1 MIQWPFASSPP
12 PEPQGD
18 APLPLIGREREMDLL
33 RHTLKAISQSGAQRA
48 QAMPHVVFVAGAPGV
63 GKTRLLREL
72 VGEAASHNATVLW
85 GGAYESSM
93 LPPYLPFTE
102 ALRPYLHSLSS
113 DQLRRLLGIE
123 PSTGAPSEQ
132 AGSNV
137 MSALSLRC
145 LGQLFPLISS
155 LVGTSG
161 AHDLLAPEQEKFGLL
176 DGIATLLERLAAL
189 DDARHAPAQPVLLC
203 LDDLQWADSASLD
216 LLLYLAA
223 RLRSASLLI
232 LGAFRSDAQSP
243 MPDAGNPLG
252 HVIAELN
259 RQRLLKLLM
268 LAPLSEGA
276 ASVFLDTLL
285 PGGVALDLQQA
296 ILARAEGNPFFIE
309 ELVRALQSSGQITL
323 VDGLWQRAP
332 AVYRLSGPLPQL
344 PPSIQTTLALR
355 LEPLSAPCRD
365 LLFAASLC
373 GPTLYPDVLA
383 AATGHDQET
392 TLDLLDEAIAA
403 GLIEPLPD
411 NESAEKPLGPLP
423 TFHFRQRMAREL
435 LAGQLPR
442 HSRRRLHAALADA
455 LQRRA
460 RTREAAERYAAELA
474 HHYAQAG
481 RTQQAVHWTVRA
493 GDVAAARHAQREA
506 IGYYR
511 TALAMLD
518 SAPAP
523 NGEAAAQDDQPAL
536 ETYRPGQLHWR
547 LGESWFRL
555 GEFQSALRSF
565 HAALEEERN
574 SGDLLALAKLN
585 RLISDAYRQAGQYDQ
600 TFGYLQAAQAA
611 LTLLEQ
617 QAPEDQ
623 PASHSNAAL
632 VEQMLLRQSFA
643 ILMIGAGQE
652 AEAEQALRDSQQLAI
667 RAGDRN
673 GQAVALHLLG
683 WVKGWGEHIGQSIQL
698 QLQARELLQE
708 TGDPYHTVLG
718 YQGLGAVYQAI
729 GNAERAAAETETGL
743 TLAWRYGMVRPIPWL
758 RFNQGILALA
768 QGRWDDARLALEEAR
783 DEGERLSDTR
793 LKPIVYQALGVLA
806 WRLGRL
812 EEAEEA
818 LETSYRAAQITEWFP
833 SSAALLGWF
842 YAVTGRPDA
851 AGSYLDQALG
861 RHIFPPLGLAAD
873 FYLPFAAEG
882 RLACNQLEQATKLA
896 ERIRP
901 WSDRQYYGVSA
912 ARVLGRIAA
921 AQGHWTEARSH
932 FAAALELCRRAG
944 SRAEQGTILLDWASA
959 ALAEA
964 GATPVRASVLADDVE
979 RLSEEAE
986 TLFTTLKLPEQ
997 AAKAAALSAEAE
1009 KLSQQAAKAPGAG
1022 TLDPAAL
1029 KGMTPREIEV
1039 LRLVAEGM
1047 TDKEIAEALVIS
1059 PRTANRH
1066 IANIFLKIDV
1076 TTRAAAAAY
1085 AIRHQIV

>member
-1 MIQWPFASSPP
+1 
-12 PEPQGD
+12 
-18 APLPLIGREREMDLL
+18 
-33 RHTLKAISQSGAQRA
+33 
-48 QAMPHVVFVAGAPGV
+48 
-63 GKTRLLREL
+63 
-72 VGEAASHNATVLW
+72 W
-85 GGAYESSM
+85 GGTYESSM

-102 ALRPYLHSLSS
+102 ALRPYLHGLSS
-113 DQLRRLLGIE
+113 DQLHRLLGIDT
-123 PSTGAPSEQ
+123 STRASTSGESVSSAI
-132 AGSNV
+132 
-137 MSALSLRC
+137 MSGLSLRC
-145 LGQLFPLISS
+145 LGQLFPQIAA
-155 LVGTSG
+155 LVGVTG

-176 DGIATLLERLAAL
+176 DGIATLLERLSAP
-189 DDARHAPAQPVLLC
+189 DDTRHTPAQPVLLC

-268 LAPLSEGA
+268 LTPLSEGA

-309 ELVRALQSSGQITL
+309 ELVRALQSSGQVTL

-332 AVYRLSGPLPQL
+332 ATYRLSGPLPQL

-403 GLIEPLPD
+403 GLIEAISD
-411 NESAEKPLGPLP
+411 DESAESYLGVLP
-423 TFHFRQRMAREL
+423 TFRFRQRMAREL

-460 RTREAAERYAAELA
+460 RTRQAAERYAAELA

-481 RTQQAVHWTVRA
+481 STHQAIHWTVRA

-511 TALAMLD
+511 SALAMLD

-523 NGEAAAQDDQPAL
+523 NEASADQGNQPAL

-585 RLISDAYRQAGQYDQ
+585 RLISDTYRQAGQYDQ

-611 LTLLEQ
+611 LALLEQ
-617 QAPEDQ
+617 LAPENQQDTT
-623 PASHSNAAL
+623 SNATL

-652 AEAEQALRDSQQLAI
+652 TEAEQALRDSQQLAI

-729 GNAERAAAETETGL
+729 GDSERAAAETETGL

-758 RFNQGILALA
+758 RFNQGLLALA
-768 QGRWDDARLALEEAR
+768 QGRWDDAKSALEEAR
-783 DEGERLSDTR
+783 NEGERLSDTR

-851 AGSYLDQALG
+851 ARSYLDQALG

-882 RLACNQLEQATKLA
+882 RLACDQLDQATQLA
-896 ERIRP
+896 ERIRL
-901 WSDRQYYGVSA
+901 WSDRQYYGVST

-921 AQGHWTEARSH
+921 AQGRWTEARSH

-944 SRAEQGTILLDWASA
+944 SQPEQGAVLLDWAGA

-964 GATPVRASVLADDVE
+964 QATPVRASILTDDVE
-979 RLSEEAE
+979 RYSQEAE
-986 TLFTTLKLPEQ
+986 TLFTNLKLSER
-997 AAKAAALSAEAE
+997 AAKAAAFSIEAV
-1009 KLSQQAAKAPGAG
+1009 KFSQQAAKVPSTGI
-1022 TLDPAAL
+1022 LDPAAL